1 MAVRTPDR
9 HLTFGRSAVYSTAST
24 GIYTIVHYGVLDDA
38 TDSAGGDKS
47 RVDAVVV
54 GDGALAS
61 VVQRA
66 GRGFK
71 GEPLGGVGGKRA
83 R

>member
-1 MAVRTPDR
+1 MLSSKQLPHDELLDVGAVFSR
-9 HLTFGRSAVYSTAST
+9 L
-24 GIYTIVHYGVLDDA
+24 DA
-38 TDSAGGDKS
+38 TGAPPAMDFEESI
-47 RVDAVVV
+47 
-54 GDGALAS
+54 GALAS